1 MTSPILPL
9 SKTCKLSNKKKRGG
23 FLHYPFFIRLLHW
36 EYWHTYAIYA
46 PIIGYWLWLCVKAR
60 SLHFFSASNPS
71 IEYGGLTMESK
82 YDIYKMIS
90 ASIQPKTMLVLPGE
104 TAVHIK
110 AAFVNAGFS
119 YPVFAKPDIGGKGLA
134 VKKIMDEASLINYL
148 QRFKVKMLVQ
158 ETISYKEEAGIFY
171 YRFPGETTGK
181 ISGIVMKDYL
191 TVTGNGTATIYEL
204 LQQNDR
210 YILQIP
216 ALKQM
221 LGVDILQ
228 VLKAGEQSVLVPVG
242 NHARGSKFIDA
253 TELADEALQKTI
265 DSICKQIP
273 GFYFG
278 RMDIKFNT
286 MEELRQ
292 GKNFSIIELNGA
304 GSEPTH
310 IYDPAHSI
318 FFAWKEII
326 RHWKIMYK
334 VSTLNH
340 QLGIPYLSHKA
351 GKKMFSDEKAYF
363 KYMNGVLGEARG

>member
-1 MTSPILPL
+1 MTSPTQPLGKTSNLP
-9 SKTCKLSNKKKRGG
+9 KKKNAG
-23 FLHYPFFIRLLHW
+23 FLHHPFFIRLLHW
-36 EYWHTYAIYA
+36 EYWHTNVVYA
-46 PIIGYWLWLCVKAR
+46 PIIFYWLWLCFKAR

-82 YDIYKMIS
+82 FDIYKMIPEVF
-90 ASIQPKTMLVLPGE
+90 QPKTVLVMPGATKE
-104 TAVHIK
+104 EILSD
-110 AAFVNAGFS
+110 FINAGFS

-134 VKKIMDEASLINYL
+134 VKKISDEATLISYL
-148 QRFKVKMLVQ
+148 QLFNVKMLVQ
-158 ETISYKEEAGIFY
+158 ENIAFHQEAGIFY
-171 YRFPGETTGK
+171 YRFPGAATGK

-204 LQQNDR
+204 LLQNDR

-221 LGVDILQ
+221 MGVDILQ
-228 VLKAGEQSVLVPVG
+228 VLKAGEERVLVPVG

-253 TELADEALQKTI
+253 TVFADAALQKTI
-265 DSICKQIP
+265 DEICQQIP
-273 GFYFG
+273 DFFFG

-286 MEELRQ
+286 IEELRQ

-310 IYDPAHSI
+310 MYDPAHSI

-340 QLGIPYLSHKA
+340 QLGVPYLSYK
-351 GKKMFSDEKAYF
+351 GGRKMFNDEKTYF
-363 KYMNGVLGEARG
+363 KYMNGVLGEARD